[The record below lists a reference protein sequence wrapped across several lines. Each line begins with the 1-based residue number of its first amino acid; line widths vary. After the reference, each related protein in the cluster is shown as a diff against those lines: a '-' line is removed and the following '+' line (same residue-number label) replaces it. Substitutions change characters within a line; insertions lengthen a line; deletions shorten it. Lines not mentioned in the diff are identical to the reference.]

1 MSKKKEK
8 VKKDA
13 PMDYQ
18 LATKNLQY
26 TIVVKDTDLER
37 LKNDNN
43 NKNKYIL
50 SLEEEISK
58 LKSGYI
64 NAYDL
69 DIKLRKALTKNE
81 NLQKK
86 VDNFNN
92 YLLEVQKKNEE
103 EKKDMENSFQSQINH
118 LQLIK

>member
-26 TIVVKDTDLER
+26 TIVVKDTDLDR

-43 NKNKYIL
+43 SKNKYIL
-50 SLEEEISK
+50 SL
-58 LKSGYI
+58 
-64 NAYDL
+64 
-69 DIKLRKALTKNE
+69 
-81 NLQKK
+81 
-86 VDNFNN
+86 
-92 YLLEVQKKNEE
+92 
-103 EKKDMENSFQSQINH
+103 
-118 LQLIK
+118 